1 VIYSDFTDDQFLFG
15 LDVTKPVSVEDNFI
29 AHKFE
34 LAQNYPNPFN
44 PTTTI
49 RYELPEES
57 FVTIKVYDVIGNE
70 IFVLV
75 NDEKVAGRY
84 EVDFDGKD
92 LSSGVYFYTLKTA
105 NFKET
110 RKMILL
116 K

>member
-1 VIYSDFTDDQFLFG
+1 M
-15 LDVTKPVSVEDNFI
+15 DVTKPVSVEDNLTVL
-29 AHKFE
+29 KFE
-34 LAQNYPNPFN
+34 LDQNYPNPFN

-49 RYELPEES
+49 RYKLPEKS
-57 FVTIKVYDVIGNE
+57 FVTIKVYDVIGNQVV
-70 IFVLV
+70 VLV
-75 NDEKVAGRY
+75 NDEKVAGIY

-92 LSSGVYFYTLKTA
+92 LSSGIYFYTLKTD